1 MKKLGLIGGTGP
13 ESTLLYYR
21 KFVYQ
26 ANQRSGALFFPKLT
40 IDSVN
45 VYDVLAMCEQQDYSG
60 LVSYLEQSVTHLVA
74 AGAEVVAL
82 TGNTPHI
89 VFDALQA
96 RVPVPL
102 VSIITSVSQT
112 ICERGLKTVGLIG
125 TGFTMKAD
133 FFKQPLREAGIS
145 VVIPTEQE
153 ITYIADKIHDELEQG
168 IVTPDTRDH
177 FIAIIKRMAEEQG
190 IEAII
195 LGCTEL
201 PILFNDVTL
210 PVMALDTVDIHID
223 ALFAALDS

>member
-26 ANQRSGALFFPKLT
+26 ANKRKGPLFFPKLT

-45 VYDVLAMCEQQDYSG
+45 VYDVLAMCEQQDYRG
-60 LVSYLEQSVTHLVA
+60 LVSYLEQAVHNLVA

-96 RVPVPL
+96 RASVPL

-112 ICERGLKTVGLIG
+112 ICQHGLKTVGLIG

-133 FFKQPLREAGIS
+133 FFKKPLREAGIS
-145 VVIPTEQE
+145 V
-153 ITYIADKIHDELEQG
+153 ITPAEHEMTFIANKIHDELEQG
-168 IVTPDTRDH
+168 IIVPETRDK
-177 FIAIIKRMAEEQG
+177 FIAIIERMAEEQG

-201 PILFNDVTL
+201 PLLFEGINL
-210 PVMALDTVDIHID
+210 PVTPLDTVDIHID
-223 ALFAALDS
+223 ALFTALEQ

>member
-1 MKKLGLIGGTGP
+1 M
-13 ESTLLYYR
+13 LYYR

-26 ANQRSGALFFPKLT
+26 ANKRKGALFFPKLT

-45 VYDVLAMCEQQDYSG
+45 VYDVLAMCEQQDYRG
-60 LVSYLEQSVTHLVA
+60 LVGYLEQAVQNLVA

-89 VFDALQA
+89 VFDALQD
-96 RVPVPL
+96 RVSVPM
-102 VSIITSVSQT
+102 VSIITSVSQR
-112 ICERGLKTVGLIG
+112 IRQRGLRTVGLIG
-125 TGFTMKAD
+125 TGFTMRAD
-133 FFKQPLREAGIS
+133 FFKKPLREAGIN
-145 VVIPTEQE
+145 VVIPAEHE

-168 IVTPDTRDH
+168 IIDLETRDE

-201 PILFNDVTL
+201 PLLFDGISL
-210 PVMALDTVDIHID
+210 PVTPLDTVEIHID
-223 ALFAALDS
+223 ALFNALEQ